1 VRPADRRLEDAVKRE
16 LVGAAAALVAA
27 VALALVAV
35 DALRL
40 DNHVATDDARF
51 ASAPM
56 SEGLWEEVSLLPFD
70 ASHAVLGLEDDL
82 AYSRAASLY
91 LRSRP
96 GEPTSLNPRRET
108 LRAEAT
114 RQLAVISKEDPDA
127 GRRSQAAMLL
137 ALLALGRGDLFTSA
151 EERLQVL
158 RGAVG
163 NLQVAVELDPES
175 AEAKRNL
182 ELALSSAGE
191 PPSGATDAGGTT
203 DTGDTAGVGR
213 SGSGY

>member
-1 VRPADRRLEDAVKRE
+1 MRRE
-16 LVGAAAALVAA
+16 LVGAAAALV
-27 VALALVAV
+27 VAV
-35 DALRL
+35 LLAVVGLDALRVQ
-40 DNHVATDDARF
+40 DAIAADDARF
-51 ASAPM
+51 AASPM
-56 SEGLWEEVSLLPFD
+56 AEGLWDETTFLPLGG
-70 ASHAVLGLEDDL
+70 SEKLLGLEDDV
-82 AYSRAASLY
+82 AYRRAASLY
-91 LRSRP
+91 VRSRP
-96 GEPTSLNPRRET
+96 GEPTALNPRRET
-108 LRAEAT
+108 LRAEAQRRLSVIT
-114 RQLAVISKEDPDA
+114 RTDADPR
-127 GRRSQAAMLL
+127 RRSRAAMLL

-163 NLQVAVELDPES
+163 NLQIAVELDPDN

-182 ELALSSAGE
+182 ELALSSVGE